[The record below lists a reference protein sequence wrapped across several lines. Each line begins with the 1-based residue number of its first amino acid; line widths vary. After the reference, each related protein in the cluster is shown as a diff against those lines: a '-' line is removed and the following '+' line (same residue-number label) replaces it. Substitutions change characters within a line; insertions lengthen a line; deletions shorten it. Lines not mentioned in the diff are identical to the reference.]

1 MRITSIL
8 ENQKIEKRIAITP
21 EIAKKYISLGFE
33 VSLSENY
40 GNHLGIKDEE
50 YKELGVSISK
60 DEKEIISSADII
72 VQLGLLDDD
81 KSSLFKEN
89 QSFIGVL
96 NPYENKDKINDLV
109 KKNINTFSLELLP
122 RITRAQ
128 SMDILSSQA
137 NLAGYKAVVESFAH
151 FEKAI
156 PMMMTAAGTIPA
168 AKVLVVG
175 AGVAGLQAI
184 ATAKRMGAIV
194 FATDVRLASKEQV
207 ESLGGKFLTVE
218 GAENLETEGGYAKEA
233 SDDFKKKQEELLSET
248 LKKIDIVVCTALIP
262 GKKAPIIIKEDMI
275 NNMKAGSIIYDLA
288 AIQGGNT
295 AHTKVDEIVD
305 KNGVKIMGES
315 NILNK
320 LPTSASNLY
329 AKNVFNFVSN
339 LYDKENITL
348 FKSLLRQELNAAGL
362 IINATLNLSL
372 SHTEANIIQETMIR
386 FKIAIDKLSEHIQ
399 IKDPQK
405 SIKRRSHETYILSK
419 TMRIRLA
426 KKSDIWLLYN
436 WVNKI
441 DSIENKLIT
450 NKKIPKTDHKI
461 WYENSLKNKNRYIWI
476 IENQHIAIGQLRF
489 DINEDKKLCF
499 IDIYIDKEHR
509 KNNFGQNAYKSSY

>member
-1 MRITSIL
+1 MKIASVL
-8 ENQKIEKRIAITP
+8 ENQKIEKRVAITP
-21 EIAKKYISLGFE
+21 EIAKKYISLGLE
-33 VSLSENY
+33 VLLPENY
-40 GNHLGIKDEE
+40 GSHLGFNDEE

-60 DEKEIISSADII
+60 DETEIISSADII
-72 VQLGLLDDD
+72 VQLGLLDDG
-81 KSSLFKEN
+81 KNSLLKEN
-89 QSFIGVL
+89 QTFIGVL
-96 NPYENKDKINDLV
+96 NPYENKEKINDLV
-109 KKNINTFSLELLP
+109 KKKINTFSLELLP

-194 FATDVRLASKEQV
+194 FATDVRMASKEQV

-233 SDDFKKKQEELLSET
+233 SEDFKNKQEELLSET
-248 LKKIDIVVCTALIP
+248 LKKIDIVICTALIP
-262 GKKAPIIIKEDMI
+262 GKKAPVIIKEGMF
-275 NNMKAGSIIYDLA
+275 NNMSSGSIIYDLA

-305 KNGVKIMGES
+305 SNGVKIMGES

-339 LYDKENITL
+339 LYDKEN
-348 FKSLLRQELNAAGL
+348 
-362 IINATLNLSL
+362 
-372 SHTEANIIQETMIR
+372 
-386 FKIAIDKLSEHIQ
+386 
-399 IKDPQK
+399 
-405 SIKRRSHETYILSK
+405 
-419 TMRIRLA
+419 
-426 KKSDIWLLYN
+426 
-436 WVNKI
+436 NKI
-441 DSIENKLIT
+441 NINLEDE
-450 NKKIPKTDHKI
+450 
-461 WYENSLKNKNRYIWI
+461 I
-476 IENQHIAIGQLRF
+476 IEKTLI
-489 DINEDKKLCF
+489 K
-499 IDIYIDKEHR
+499 
-509 KNNFGQNAYKSSY
+509 